1 MEPDATRGGHE
12 PEAAMIRLR
21 ASLLCTLVGAL
32 GLMLVDAR
40 PAAAMCGGNFMAT
53 CAPPANAAA
62 IEANRAKR
70 EKRLQAV
77 QSKKRHYP
85 LLKR

>member
-1 MEPDATRGGHE
+1 MR
-12 PEAAMIRLR
+12 R
-21 ASLLCTLVGAL
+21 ALLLGTLTGAVAL
-32 GLMLVDAR
+32 LLIDAR
-40 PAAAMCGGNFMAT
+40 PAFAMCGGNFLAT

-62 IEANRAKR
+62 IEANKAKR

>member
-1 MEPDATRGGHE
+1 MIVRAALALLAGS
-12 PEAAMIRLR
+12 AAMIVLAATP
-21 ASLLCTLVGAL
+21 AS
-32 GLMLVDAR
+32 
-40 PAAAMCGGNFMAT
+40 AMCGGNFLAT

-62 IEANRAKR
+62 QAANQAKR

-77 QSKKRHYP
+77 QNKKRRYP

>member
-1 MEPDATRGGHE
+1 
-12 PEAAMIRLR
+12 MIRR
-21 ASLLCTLVGAL
+21 PASLLGRYAAAF
-32 GLMLVDAR
+32 GLMLVNAP
-40 PAAAMCGGNFMAT
+40 PASAMCGGNFLAT

-62 IEANRAKR
+62 IEANKAKR

>member
-1 MEPDATRGGHE
+1 
-12 PEAAMIRLR
+12 MIRVRL
-21 ASLLCTLVGAL
+21 AVCILAGAA
-32 GLMLVDAR
+32 GLMLADVT
-40 PAAAMCGGNFMAT
+40 PASAMCGGNFFVT
-53 CAPPANAAA
+53 CPPPANAAA
-62 IEANRAKR
+62 IEANKVKR